1 MAAAADSQVEA
12 ARKLARLKT
21 LQRKESSRRDENELA
36 AKEREKQ
43 ERWNKA
49 LESQQKQDQPPPP
62 PPPTTK
68 APNPQKPKVL
78 QPV

>member
-1 MAAAADSQVEA
+1 MAAAADSQAEA
-12 ARKLARLKT
+12 DRKLARLQT
-21 LQRKESSRRDENELA
+21 LQRKETSRRYESDLA

-49 LESQQKQDQPPPP
+49 LESQKKQIETPPAVPAKR
-62 PPPTTK
+62 PTS
-68 APNPQKPKVL
+68 PQKPKVL